1 MLFIVKML
9 VKVIKVMERR
19 PRVKWIICQYYAL
32 LLIHEREDF
41 YEFINFFHNK
51 ENRSHRH

>member
-9 VKVIKVMERR
+9 VKVIKVMDRR
-19 PRVKWIICQYYAL
+19 PLVKWIICQYCAL

-41 YEFINFFHNK
+41 L
-51 ENRSHRH
+51 